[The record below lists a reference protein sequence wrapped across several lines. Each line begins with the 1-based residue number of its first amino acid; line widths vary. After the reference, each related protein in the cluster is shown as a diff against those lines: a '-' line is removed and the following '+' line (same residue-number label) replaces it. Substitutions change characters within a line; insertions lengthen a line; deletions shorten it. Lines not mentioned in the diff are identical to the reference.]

1 MCPKER
7 RLNVENHKKYDEF
20 VHDLFKAV
28 NASVHEPYLKPIE
41 EILPMFKDA
50 SKSDQFLVNGFW
62 AEFGVFRG
70 NTLKFATDA
79 LLQEPVDLRIF
90 KGPFAGFDSF
100 EGLPEDWRE
109 RFPKGTFRNG
119 DVYKFVRNRLPH
131 EVELYK
137 GWFQDTI
144 GQFKANHANVPA
156 AFIHHDGDL
165 FLSTTITL
173 QLLSD
178 RIVPGTHMIFDELLG
193 YKGYEK
199 HELLALYLWMVD
211 HKVLLCS
218 MGHKGYIDIKEYIQP
233 EKEIHQ
239 TEQSVWFQVLEM
251 T

>member
-1 MCPKER
+1 MFAGIGHAVA
-7 RLNVENHKKYDEF
+7 VELTDG
-20 VHDLFKAV
+20 
-28 NASVHEPYLKPIE
+28 
-41 EILPMFKDA
+41 
-50 SKSDQFLVNGFW
+50 FLVRSFNLRQS
-62 AEFGVFRG
+62 VFQ
-70 NTLKFATDA
+70 A
-79 LLQEPVDLRIF
+79 LGLVFFNPVT
-90 KGPFAGFDSF
+90 A
-100 EGLPEDWRE
+100 
-109 RFPKGTFRNG
+109 
-119 DVYKFVRNRLPH
+119 Y
-131 EVELYK
+131 
-137 GWFQDTI
+137 
-144 GQFKANHANVPA
+144 
-156 AFIHHDGDL
+156 DGDL

-218 MGHKGYIDIKEYIQP
+218 MGHKGYIDAKEYIQP